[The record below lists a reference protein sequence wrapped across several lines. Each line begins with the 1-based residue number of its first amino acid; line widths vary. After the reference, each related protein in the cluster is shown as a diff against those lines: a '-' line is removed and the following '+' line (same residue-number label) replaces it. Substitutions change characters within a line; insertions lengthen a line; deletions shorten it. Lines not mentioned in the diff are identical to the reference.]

1 MFVELNLIFATN
13 LYLRILDYIMLLTKV
28 DFFFDLCFPSMCSGS
43 FADRDTLKPTFI
55 LELGKNL
62 YE

>member
-1 MFVELNLIFATN
+1 
-13 LYLRILDYIMLLTKV
+13 MLLTKV